1 MIARALAQF
10 LFAISLFQVAPLDAS
25 LLEARVSTD
34 PAGLSAAHFFL
45 SNGTAHLPENTV
57 REVLPPKKMVSNSF
71 GVLTSADSAIVVDT
85 ASGATLYAENPDDVR
100 PMGSITKLMTAM
112 VFLDTKPDLSSLVT
126 IKKADYI
133 GGGITYLKFD
143 DPTKLDNIL
152 GAAMVGSD
160 NTSAHAL
167 ARFSGLDEE
176 AFVQKM
182 NEKAVELRM
191 AQSVFVDPSGI
202 SSENVSTARDLST
215 LLLAAQSYPSIK
227 ELMQK
232 SALSIRQGSGFV
244 ATIPSTNLLL
254 TSAMNRDEYEITAGK
269 TGYIPQAGY
278 CLATVV
284 KHDGSSVAIVVLG
297 AKQIDD
303 RFTDARNLAVWTF
316 KTFVWPKQ

>member
-25 LLEARVSTD
+25 LLEARVSAD
-34 PAGLSAAHFFL
+34 PVGLSAAHFFL
-45 SNGTAHLPENTV
+45 AGNRVHLPQNED
-57 REVLPPKKMVSNSF
+57 REILPPKKLVSNSF

-85 ASGATLYAENPDDVR
+85 ASGATLFAENPDNVR

-112 VFLDTKPDLSSLVT
+112 VFLDTKPDLNSSVV
-126 IKKADYI
+126 IKKADYV
-133 GGGITYLKFD
+133 GGGITYLQFD
-143 DPTKLDNIL
+143 DPTKLDDVL

-176 AFVQKM
+176 TFVKKM

-191 AQSVFVDPSGI
+191 AQSIFVDPSGI
-202 SSENVSTARDLST
+202 SSENVSTARDLSA
-215 LLLAAQSYPSIK
+215 LLLAAQGYPSIK
-227 ELMQK
+227 EFMRK
-232 SALSIRQGSGFV
+232 STVSIRQGSGFV

-254 TSAMNRDEYEITAGK
+254 TSSMNRDEYEITAGK

-284 KHDGSSVAIVVLG
+284 KHDGSSVVIVVLG

-316 KTFVWPKQ
+316 KTFVWPKR